1 MRNSRMIVMASP
13 EWEGAHRV
21 LALHR
26 TAWKLAV
33 CLRASSAPV
42 TWKWF
47 MHLGLNKAL
56 DYSR

>member
-1 MRNSRMIVMASP
+1 MIVMASP

-42 TWKWF
+42 TWKSF